1 MDLPFIGSILTYI
14 HTYSHKLEGSGRFLN
29 TNVDMV
35 DVVSPYLA
43 ELKSSCDLEK
53 IRTFVDSMGLLVS
66 VDCMAGIAS
75 TILTTK
81 TSGQVDESY
90 SDIVLI
96 GKVQYNSQG

>member
-1 MDLPFIGSILTYI
+1 
-14 HTYSHKLEGSGRFLN
+14 
-29 TNVDMV
+29 MV

-75 TILTTK
+75 TILTAK
-81 TSGQVDESY
+81 SSGLGSSASLLAAIGLDAQASLLNGRPES
-90 SDIVLI
+90 DFAGLTPAADPR
-96 GKVQYNSQG
+96 